1 MWLCLIKAKG
11 TADRN
16 ASEFKQPTSAKR
28 SPFLSHFGAKL
39 RKDFES
45 AIDNVEVITK

>member
-16 ASEFKQPTSAKR
+16 ASEFRQPTSTKR
-28 SPFLSHFGAKL
+28 SPYLSHFGAKL

-45 AIDNVEVITK
+45 AIDKVEGIIK